1 VLGVCSRD
9 SETIESRFPT
19 LLGNKTNNGG
29 NVARNSPQEF
39 ATVVN
44 IFLRLR
50 KVVLHQLANIL
61 VELRT
66 KTDFQWSYIHHK
78 VEGPVQQK
86 VRTRNRP
93 CC

>member
-39 ATVVN
+39 SSVV
-44 IFLRLR
+44 
-50 KVVLHQLANIL
+50 Q
-61 VELRT
+61 
-66 KTDFQWSYIHHK
+66 YIPK
-78 VEGPVQQK
+78 AEESRFTSAGEYIS
-86 VRTRNRP
+86 
-93 CC
+93 